1 MLKHLITIACVFVLL
16 FQGGFNDSIWSLM
29 GILASVFLIFKAKNK
44 PFTPI
49 VVLLLSMILIYCVAM
64 FYHGLTFEALASV
77 NRVIV
82 VFLMLMVFYNIET
95 DIDNTILITGL
106 VAAGIG
112 IAAFSGIFNWDGAVS
127 ARRLQSTFQYANTAG
142 LFFAVSAFVVHQH
155 EKRKPYAFILETA
168 MLLTQSVGAIL
179 VYIFGRIAYAI
190 VKRSKVDYFICSL
203 MLALISAAL
212 VFGLVYIIGIPQ
224 LGVLPPIAMFVI
236 WKKYQQQFI
245 NIAQKKF
252 TLWVGIGL
260 LPIMGAVLIF
270 TRGLRPIA
278 TYLERIIQ
286 SIDGISI
293 MLRYPF
299 GLGPGSWQFY
309 FTEYQSA
316 PYDVSKIH
324 NEYVAMGV
332 GAGFLVIIP
341 ILMLL
346 VYWFKHQKWDYKS
359 ICVMMILVHAVMD
372 IPFSFLLIIIVLAM
386 LVTNNTLE
394 TKPMP
399 AYMRF
404 AFVIPVMLC
413 ILVFSTAAIRNRAA
427 WLAEAG
433 DFEAAVQMLDNR
445 LIQNDT
451 DAILTQMQLFLWMGD
466 HENVELAYLS
476 LPRSN
481 ARAYFIRA
489 LSYLN
494 NQSPHEA
501 ITMAMTGMELAP
513 HSPQGLSLAERII
526 PYLSDD
532 MQLVYQD
539 KIEVYMEG
547 IRVNP
552 LFIYITKILE
562 GG

>member
-1 MLKHLITIACVFVLL
+1 
-16 FQGGFNDSIWSLM
+16 M